1 MNGSP
6 PARNG
11 GGISRRIWVTY
22 RPLRQLV
29 LFYQQY
35 QLYETP
41 KRWVGICECG
51 RRFIRKEQHD
61 LYHQFFSHTC

>member
-1 MNGSP
+1 M
-6 PARNG
+6 
-11 GGISRRIWVTY
+11 TY